1 MLQRSRERGVWLN
14 PEKSTVGATEVS
26 YFGHVLTAT
35 GIKPDPQKISA
46 IKEMEPP
53 KNRAELETVLGM
65 VNYLA
70 KFAPSLS
77 NANAPL
83 HQLLKQSSEFL
94 WDKQHDI
101 AFQKCERLD
110 HERTRTNPCLLLP
123 DKELRLQV
131 DASKYGLGAVLLQEG
146 KPIGY
151 ASKSLTDCEINYA
164 QLEKELYAILF
175 GCKRFHQYDQLV
187 INHIYTEK
195 ELEIPAEETDIVCF
209 DTGHDKFDSY
219 AIDSLLGSSLLL
231 TDNEELTT
239 ETLNLNKSAE
249 STTVEVDE
257 PPPEVTLLEN
267 DEIDRDVPEDID
279 KVVEVPDNDDLRHF
293 EALESSLPQPETL
306 DTKGVES
313 NTVLETTAERIK
325 DYLQKDQQRTEDSV
339 PYSVVE
345 PEEGEIKE
353 TPSEPESKD
362 DPELE
367 NAPDGFSEGR
377 PIPELNTTLGITFDA
392 VTSNDEDTWKVTP
405 YDEESDKTEYQQD
418 EESDHHLRETP
429 LLAFSEESSNLE
441 HENIPE
447 SDQTDEEDSLS
458 EVPHTQKKDSKDNNL
473 WSAFGDTVFNIVR
486 GGERIAYVAGSEED
500 DEEDDDEGE
509 ITPEEPPK
517 IEEPKESFG
526 CSTSSELIFEEPAD
540 SNFSE
545 DAVKVPDEDS
555 QTLQFE
561 DESEEGD
568 IEPSTPPADEA
579 SEHTEALAENLTEDD
594 SPVPKQ
600 LSQTDMLSDFDSK
613 INESEQKQA
622 VEELPI
628 QKEES
633 IDFLQVENTFKQG
646 GTELFRLFR
655 EPYQKV
661 LDPSKNTMVKE
672 SHQELPI
679 EEEDSI
685 HLEGEEIEEELL
697 EDENAVLSPS
707 KTEHTDENDTESL
720 SEFGSEQP
728 NNYTQTDVV
737 SSDVLDVVQHDEAI
751 DIEPEVHETEN
762 DAESP
767 TPSLKD
773 KGLDPLPNKE
783 AEYSNNVLRLRL
795 LLDRCKEEDMERLQ
809 KILGPQNLF
818 RLEFLFFDLE
828 LKAAR
833 RSQTNVSEDIE
844 TVLEA
849 ILEGSETPIL
859 NEIERML
866 DAHENA
872 DLQQEAGEFLEEA
885 SILEDFQE
893 LVFTLRQKYSTARNS
908 APMVVGS
915 QLHPDTDGD
924 MSENTLDMGLSVDM
938 DHPPSG
944 PLESPPVTDFHE
956 DEQSGSSFVSVL
968 ILSGRLVTLF
978 FEYLGIYGVMMVTS
992 LPEHWKPGPD
1002 FYGVSCEP
1010 VLVTAGAG
1018 VIGFLFWRSILSVSR
1033 CCTVT
1038 AFIISLSDCF
1048 MLFYDVLYATVEE
1061 AVCCHFSFP
1070 SHRSKASHKMVDRMK
1085 KLEQEKKE
1093 ILQKVAELQQQG
1105 EELKEKQKLS
1115 EKSAT
1120 LSLEKI
1126 QELEN
1131 IVQEMERQNE
1141 RLEEENNLHAI
1152 SFDKERA
1159 NTAKHED
1166 MMSEMDKTIEKLKR
1180 SKKKTQDALS
1190 KLHHAAKLWEEKHRE
1205 TSEQIKVYQ
1214 KSQKDLEDSLLQKDH
1229 NVEFLFYTLRYC
1241 YTHQFLFTPSQMHP
1255 DDKET
1260 CHLYYVPKKYFL
1272 TDSGEKC
1279 NVSIGGSQS
1288 LWQVLSDLLGDLEA
1302 CDDLKG
1308 GVVANGVASNDKQT
1322 IIQNRH
1328 KQMMDVSRVKLVLR
1342 TKKCVN
1348 SSTNCWKNFPQ
1359 VQTTLSVV
1367 EEERDRFMTKLLN
1380 EEKSRKELEEQFQK
1394 LEHDILLVKSDKN
1407 HLENQDKTRQQKNDI
1422 MTEMYQQ
1429 KENALQQKLT
1439 KEEFERP
1446 NKEDRLTEMDGKAL
1460 EEEVKVC
1467 RQRVKE
1473 IQDELK
1479 WTEKFYKAQI
1489 IEQEQKSHENWRA
1502 LIDEKKE
1509 TTNIRNLLTDMSSK
1523 LNELCRPL
1531 FKPTPGMAPMPLRR
1545 GRRAAGGGPKLFRD
1559 SCLTSARKK
1568 LWSCSDVRR

>member
-1 MLQRSRERGVWLN
+1 MAVNVYYVYIFILCIHHFIPKAAVERSFSDFKRCADEECSVLLCRG
-14 PEKSTVGATEVS
+14 KAFSD
-26 YFGHVLTAT
+26 FT
-35 GIKPDPQKISA
+35 GPDCRFLSFK
-46 IKEMEPP
+46 KG
-53 KNRAELETVLGM
+53 ETIYV
-65 VNYLA
+65 YY
-70 KFAPSLS
+70 KLS
-77 NANAPL
+77 G
-83 HQLLKQSSEFL
+83 Q
-94 WDKQHDI
+94 
-101 AFQKCERLD
+101 
-110 HERTRTNPCLLLP
+110 RTN
-123 DKELRLQV
+123 
-131 DASKYGLGAVLLQEG
+131 
-146 KPIGY
+146 IY
-151 ASKSLTDCEINYA
+151 AGS
-164 QLEKELYAILF
+164 
-175 GCKRFHQYDQLV
+175 DQLV

-392 VTSNDEDTWKVTP
+392 VTSNDKDTWKVTP

-418 EESDHHLRETP
+418 EESDYHLRETP
-429 LLAFSEESSNLE
+429 LLAFPEESSNLE

-613 INESEQKQA
+613 NNESEQKQA

-633 IDFLQVENTFKQG
+633 IDFSQVENTFKQG

-661 LDPSKNTMVKE
+661 PDPSKNTMVKE

-697 EDENAVLSPS
+697 EDENAVLSSS

-773 KGLDPLPNKE
+773 KVLDPLPNKE

-859 NEIERML
+859 DEIERML

-885 SILEDFQE
+885 SILDDFQK

-908 APMVVGS
+908 APMAVG
-915 QLHPDTDGD
+915 
-924 MSENTLDMGLSVDM
+924 
-938 DHPPSG
+938 
-944 PLESPPVTDFHE
+944 
-956 DEQSGSSFVSVL
+956 
-968 ILSGRLVTLF
+968 
-978 FEYLGIYGVMMVTS
+978 
-992 LPEHWKPGPD
+992 
-1002 FYGVSCEP
+1002 
-1010 VLVTAGAG
+1010 
-1018 VIGFLFWRSILSVSR
+1018 
-1033 CCTVT
+1033 
-1038 AFIISLSDCF
+1038 
-1048 MLFYDVLYATVEE
+1048 
-1061 AVCCHFSFP
+1061 
-1070 SHRSKASHKMVDRMK
+1070 KMVDRMK

-1141 RLEEENNLHAI
+1141 CLDEENNLHAI

-1166 MMSEMDKTIEKLKR
+1166 MMSEMNKTIEKLKR
-1180 SKKKTQDALS
+1180 SKKKNQDALS
-1190 KLHHAAKLWEEKHRE
+1190 KSTILMDEAKLRE
-1205 TSEQIKVYQ
+1205 
-1214 KSQKDLEDSLLQKDH
+1214 DAR
-1229 NVEFLFYTLRYC
+1229 NV
-1241 YTHQFLFTPSQMHP
+1241 Q
-1255 DDKET
+1255 
-1260 CHLYYVPKKYFL
+1260 V
-1272 TDSGEKC
+1272 
-1279 NVSIGGSQS
+1279 
-1288 LWQVLSDLLGDLEA
+1288 QVLEKDIA
-1302 CDDLKG
+1302 TLKEE
-1308 GVVANGVASNDKQT
+1308 NLS
-1322 IIQNRH
+1322 
-1328 KQMMDVSRVKLVLR
+1328 VKLVLR

-1380 EEKSRKELEEQFQK
+1380 EEKSRKELEALPFLSQHYQLVFTTEQFQK

-1407 HLENQDKTRQQKNDI
+1407 HLENQYKTLQQKNDI

-1473 IQDELK
+1473 IQDELR

-1489 IEQEQKSHENWRA
+1489 IEQEQKSHENWVIARAAERA
-1502 LIDEKKE
+1502 LFDEKKE

-1523 LNELCRPL
+1523 LKELCRPL

-1545 GRRAAGGGPKLFRD
+1545 GD
-1559 SCLTSARKK
+1559 SYRPCKKFTGAPPSPCGAKEQALPTTTS
-1568 LWSCSDVRR
+1568 L